1 MPRYLTK
8 SRFKLGLECPVK
20 LYYTNK
26 PNVYANQKQE
36 DPFLAALAKGGF
48 QVEELARLEYPDGI
62 LVEAD
67 HFDYEGAL
75 NHTIEL
81 LQRENV
87 VIFEAAFR
95 FDNLFIRTDILVKN
109 GDRIELIEVKAKSFD
124 PQDQFLFIGKRG
136 GLESGWKPYLYDVAF
151 QEYVISNS
159 HPNWKIKSFIMMAD
173 KSKKAQINGM
183 NQLFRIDRTQGNR
196 TGITVLATMDQIGQ
210 SVLSRVDITDI
221 VTDIQAD
228 KYKYIEGLK
237 FEESL
242 NLFSDHYHRDE
253 KIQFPVSFGACKKC
267 EFRTKDGEP
276 GLRSGFR
283 ECWSEQRGWQ
293 EPDFQRP
300 TTMDIWNYKGG
311 AALLENRD
319 LIFMDDL
326 EESDIKVDRCTGKIS
341 SSERQWIQVEKAVN
355 GDNEIYFLAEELKA
369 EMDSWVYPLHFI
381 DFETSTVAIPFQI
394 GMRPYEQVAFQFS
407 HHIVYEDG
415 RVEHK
420 GEFICHDAGVFPN
433 FHFVRALKRELE
445 NDNGTIF
452 RFSTHENTV
461 LNAIRKQLKES
472 TEDDK
477 EELCE
482 FIETITHS
490 VKDSVDKWVGER
502 NMVDLCK
509 VYKDYYYDPNTGGSN
524 SIKKVLPAMLS
535 RSLFLQEKYSSPL
548 SDIGLNSLNFPGTH
562 TWLEVE
568 NGAVRDPYKSLPPL
582 FDEYDEEYLE
592 TFLSDLDELNNGGA
606 ALTAYGYLQYTDMSD
621 TERAKLVQGLL
632 RYCELDT
639 LAMVMIYEHWKSL
652 LKGN

>member
-20 LYYTNK
+20 LFYTNK
-26 PNVYANQKQE
+26 KQEYANQKQE

-48 QVEELARLEYPDGI
+48 QVEELARLEYPQGV
-62 LVEAD
+62 LVEGD
-67 HFDYEGAL
+67 HFDYDGAL
-75 NHTIEL
+75 DRTLEL

-95 FDNLFIRTDILVKN
+95 FDNLFIRTDILVKK

-124 PQDQFLFIGKRG
+124 PQDQNLFIGKRG
-136 GLESGWKPYLYDVAF
+136 GLDKGWKPYLYDVAF
-151 QEYVISNS
+151 QEYVISRS
-159 HPNWKIKSFIMMAD
+159 HPHWKIKSFIMMAD
-173 KSKKAQINGM
+173 KSKRAQINGM
-183 NQLFRIDRTQGNR
+183 NQLFRIDRRQDNR
-196 TGITVLATMDQIGQ
+196 TGITVLTTLEQIGE
-210 SVLSRVDITDI
+210 SVLSQVDVTDI
-221 VTDIQAD
+221 VFDIQTD

-242 NLFSDHYHRDE
+242 ELFSDYYHRDV
-253 KIQFPVSFGACKKC
+253 KIQYPVTFGACKKC
-267 EFRTKDGEP
+267 EFRTKDIED

-283 ECWSEQRGWQ
+283 ECWSEQKGWQ
-293 EPDFQRP
+293 DADFERP

-311 AALLENRD
+311 AALLEDRD

-326 EESDIKVDRCTGKIS
+326 EEADLNVNPCAGKIS
-341 SSERQWIQVEKAVN
+341 SSERQWIQVEKAVD
-355 GDNEIYFLAEELKA
+355 GDNNIYILAEELKA

-407 HHIVYEDG
+407 HHIVHEDG
-415 RVEHK
+415 RVEHT
-420 GEFICHDAGVFPN
+420 GEFICHEAGVFPN
-433 FHFVRALKRELE
+433 FLFVRALKKELE

-472 TEDDK
+472 NEHDK
-477 EELCE
+477 DELCE

-490 VKDSVDKWVGER
+490 VKDSVEKWMGER

-509 VYKDYYYDPNTGGSN
+509 VYKDYYYDPYTGGSN

-535 RSLFLQEKYSSPL
+535 RSLFLQEKYSSSL
-548 SDIGLNSLNFPGTH
+548 SEIGLNSLNFPGTH
-562 TWLEVE
+562 IWLEVQD
-568 NGAVRDPYKSLPPL
+568 GIIRDPYKSLPPL
-582 FDEYDEEYLE
+582 FDDYDEDYLDE
-592 TFLSDLDELNNGGA
+592 FLSDLEELNNGGA

-621 TERAKLVQGLL
+621 TERSKLVQGLL

-639 LAMVMIYEHWKSL
+639 LAMVMIYEHWNSL
-652 LKGN
+652 LVR